1 MTTGKT
7 LEEKPYTGNP
17 HAWFDVGNDASEMS
31 GCGFLFYVKRI
42 FFISLLF
49 VAITVSGA
57 VEIRSGNV
65 NVVVR
70 QGGEPV
76 VQLAASE
83 LTNYLSRVLCSV
95 VPVSPQPVN
104 GKVNIFLGEN
114 EWSCAESLDPKP
126 LVRDGFFSAAKG
138 NRVFLLGVDDA
149 RVNPRDTFTGRANLF
164 KFERATLNA
173 VYDFL
178 ERYADVRF
186 FFPGELGTVV
196 PRKDSISVPD
206 GVRRVE
212 PVFTER
218 YYSWWGVNKDGWYDK
233 SVTVREMTAWNW
245 LQLRYGSSRKQCVHG
260 LRHFKYVPRFAKSHP
275 EWFCLKA
282 DGTRHLEDGVP
293 PEFGNGSKFCY
304 TSAIREEIYQDVK
317 AFLTGRP
324 ASSRGLK
331 TWGPNCVSDRK
342 GKYVDIMPED
352 GFMEC
357 RCEACQTAYN
367 KKEKSYATE
376 LIWGLTAEI
385 ARRLKAEGVKGGVT
399 QMAYSPYD
407 RVPDF
412 TLPENVDVMVAV
424 SGPWATVMPE
434 RHVMHMKMLRD
445 WTDKLGHKVWI
456 WTYTGKYRFSGAMPG
471 IPQVSPRAYA
481 RFFSEAAP
489 YIIGGYANTATDRFL
504 FDALNVYTYAKLGW
518 NPNLD
523 IEELLDDWNTRL
535 FGPAKEEMKSVY
547 DRLEEKWVG
556 GVCKG
561 RVIESALGPIT
572 VKPTD
577 GQLWAEIYTESFLK
591 ELEQLF
597 KRAAEKTA
605 SGSLESRRVALMRN
619 ELLAP
624 LYAQFAKMDPATELR
639 RRKREGT
646 ANMIANGDF
655 ETMDGWVNCVSH
667 SKAVLDPDTKVVGG
681 FSLRLRSD
689 RVPHDEIN
697 VQCGASVRA
706 DLRKNRTYRLSYFI
720 KTEDVVPYRERGYPL
735 GAGVCLW
742 FAEGKYAK
750 HPVQLMKGSGDWVHQ
765 CYVFSPPVDS
775 PKATLQFRL
784 ETSLGTMWIDGVLLE
799 DVTDSIIKTGGQK

>member
-31 GCGFLFYVKRI
+31 GCGFLFYAKRI

-83 LTNYLSRVLCSV
+83 LTNYLSRVLCSA

-126 LVRDGFFSAAKG
+126 LVRDGFISAAKG

-149 RVNPRDTFTGRANLF
+149 RVNPRDTFTGCANLF

-196 PRKDSISVPD
+196 SRKDSISVPD
-206 GVRRVE
+206 GVRKVE

-218 YYSWWGVNKDGWYDK
+218 YYGWWCIKKDGWYDK
-233 SVTVREMTAWNW
+233 RVTVREMAAWNW
-245 LQLRYGSSRKQCVHG
+245 LQLRYGSSRKQCCHG
-260 LRHFKYVPRFAKSHP
+260 LRHFKYVPRFAKTHP
-275 EWFCLKA
+275 DWFCLRA
-282 DGTRHLEDGVP
+282 DGKRHLQDGTP
-293 PEFGNGSKFCY
+293 PHFGNGSKFCY
-304 TSAIREEIYQDVK
+304 TSPIREAIYQDVK
-317 AFLTGRP
+317 AFLTGKP
-324 ASSRGLK
+324 ASSRGLEK
-331 TWGPNCVSDRK
+331 WGDNCVSGRTE
-342 GKYVDIMPED
+342 KYVDIMPED

-357 RCEACQTAYN
+357 RCANCQAAYN

-385 ARRLKAEGVKGGVT
+385 ARRLTAEGVEGGVT
-399 QMAYSPYD
+399 QMAYSPYN

-412 TLPENVDVMVAV
+412 NLPPNVDVMVAV
-424 SGPWATVMPE
+424 TGPWATVTPE
-434 RHVMHMKMLRD
+434 RHALHMKMLRD
-445 WTDKLGHKVWI
+445 WTAKLGHKVWL
-456 WTYTGKYRFSGAMPG
+456 WTYPGKYPFSGAMPG

-489 YIIGGYANTATDRFL
+489 YIIGGYANTQTDRFM

-518 NPNLD
+518 NPSLD
-523 IEELLDDWNTRL
+523 IEAPLDDWNGRL
-535 FGPAKEEMKSVY
+535 FGPAKAEMKTIYSL
-547 DRLEEKWVG
+547 LEEKWVG

-561 RVIESALGPIT
+561 RVVESALGPLT
-572 VKPTD
+572 VRPTD
-577 GQLWAEIYTESFLK
+577 GQLWSEIYTESFLD
-591 ELEQLF
+591 ELKRLF
-597 KRAAEKTA
+597 AAAAAKTVP
-605 SGSLESRRVALMRN
+605 GSLEARRVALMRA
-619 ELLAP
+619 ELLDS
-624 LYAQFAKMDPATELR
+624 LYAQFAKMEPATELR
-639 RRKREGT
+639 RREREGT

-655 ETMDGWVNCVSH
+655 ETMDGWINCAPW
-667 SKAVLDPDTKVVGG
+667 SKAALDPDTKVVGG
-681 FSLRLRSD
+681 FSLKLASD
-689 RVPHDEIN
+689 SMPHHESN
-697 VQCGASVRA
+697 VQSGAVVPVP
-706 DLRKNRTYRLSYFI
+706 LRFGRTYRLSYFI
-720 KTEDVVPYRERGYPL
+720 KTKDVVPYKNLGWPL
-735 GAGVCLW
+735 GAGLCLW
-742 FAEGKYAK
+742 FAEGKYEK
-750 HPVQLMKGSGDWVHQ
+750 HPTPLMKGTGEWVHQ
-765 CYVFSPPVDS
+765 CHVFTPPVDS
-775 PKATLQFRL
+775 PKARLQFRL
-784 ETSLGTMWIDGVLLE
+784 EHSLGTMWVDGVLLE
-799 DVTDSIIKTGGQK
+799 DVTDNQKGK